1 MRSTVWKSAC
11 ALLAAVLVV
20 GPASPQELPTESVD
34 EVSEDI
40 DLLEQLSMYE
50 FTLDQLQA
58 IVPVLTELE
67 ARRLALE
74 GYKRSEEALAPMRA
88 LREALIKG
96 EATDELHTGVEV
108 VWDQMMELEE
118 AYDEAIPGAMGK
130 VAALLTDEQ
139 IAVLGLEDE
148 WAYDETDRIFADL
161 DNARDFDDATFNA
174 WRDRA
179 ARQVAFRAAGDS
191 QEKAKQVEDTVKQFL
206 NRARNLKEDDYMDR
220 YDELFDELHELINSS
235 QPKPLR
241 EVIEAQAAE
250 ELEYVMRS
258 ERILPLIEARVK
270 ALGGG

>member
-1 MRSTVWKSAC
+1 MRTMVRRSAC
-11 ALLAAVLVV
+11 ALLTAVLLV
-20 GPASPQELPTESVD
+20 GLAGSQEPPTESVD

-50 FTLDQLQA
+50 FTVEQLQA
-58 IVPVLTELE
+58 IIPILKDLE
-67 ARRLALE
+67 TRRQALE

-96 EATDELHTGVEV
+96 EATDELQMGVEV
-108 VWDQMMELEE
+108 VSDQMMALEE
-118 AYDEAIPGAMGK
+118 AHDEAVPGAMK
-130 VAALLTDEQ
+130 QVAALLTDEQ
-139 IAVLGLEDE
+139 LTMLNLDDE
-148 WAYDETDRIFADL
+148 WAYDEADRIFADL
-161 DNARDFDDATFNA
+161 DNARDFDDATFSA

-191 QEKAKQVEDTVKQFL
+191 QEKAKQVEDAVKQL
-206 NRARNLKEDDYMDR
+206 LSKARSLKEDAYMDQ
-220 YDELFDELHELINSS
+220 YDDLFDELHELISNS

-241 EVIEAQAAE
+241 EVVEAQAAE